1 MTWINPIYD
10 RTQGDVSGRTPKGF
24 INYTDLNRIEGDC
37 IYLRDAL
44 KAQGYYVT
52 IHSKAWVME
61 DFPYLTEINR
71 IRDNVMALIGG
82 LHDLTGRPVVRYV
95 NTLNYT
101 DANSLERNIAII
113 DPLLQ
118 KMIDHLRFSGE
129 LYSGEDSI

>member
-10 RTQGDVSGRTPKGF
+10 RTQRDVYGRTPKGF

-44 KAQGYYVT
+44 KAQGYYVA
-52 IHSKAWVME
+52 IHSKAWAME

-101 DANSLERNIAII
+101 DVNSLEQNLSII
-113 DPLLQ
+113 KSLLEQ
-118 KMIDHLRFSGE
+118 MITYFRYSGE
-129 LYSGEDSI
+129 LWTGEQT